1 MEIQASHIPV
11 RFALPSSSAEK
22 SEWIWLLD
30 ILEPRKWRGYFLV
43 DCDGRNIDCWSWYV
57 FELIE
62 GGNTFNHAIDKGTN
76 AGYAIGQGIGNE
88 IIFKLGKIAKSQSL
102 RDAVCEA
109 ESIDKKTVELN
120 VLLRKTSNQKKN
132 TKIKADIQSLKE
144 AKSRL
149 TGMHDQMK
157 IRKGK
162 TKKAMDGL
170 ISKVLSL
177 LLML

>member
-1 MEIQASHIPV
+1 
-11 RFALPSSSAEK
+11 
-22 SEWIWLLD
+22 
-30 ILEPRKWRGYFLV
+30 
-43 DCDGRNIDCWSWYV
+43 
-57 FELIE
+57 
-62 GGNTFNHAIDKGTN
+62 
-76 AGYAIGQGIGNE
+76 
-88 IIFKLGKIAKSQSL
+88 
-102 RDAVCEA
+102 
-109 ESIDKKTVELN
+109 
-120 VLLRKTSNQKKN
+120 LRKTSNQKKN

-157 IRKGK
+157 IRKGE

>member
-1 MEIQASHIPV
+1 MEIQASDIPIWSQI
-11 RFALPSSSAEK
+11 PSSSAEK
-22 SEWIWLLD
+22 FKWIWLLD

-76 AGYAIGQGIGNE
+76 AGYAIGQGIGSE
-88 IIFKLGKIAKSQSL
+88 ISFKLGKIAKAQSL
-102 RDAVCEA
+102 RDVICEA
-109 ESIDKKTVELN
+109 ESIDKKIVELN
-120 VLLRKTSNQKKN
+120 VLLRKTSNQKKRN
-132 TKIKADIQSLKE
+132 KIKGDIQSLKV

-162 TKKAMDGL
+162 TKEAMDGL
-170 ISKVLSL
+170 ISEVLSL
-177 LLML
+177 LLMH